1 MVDFLGV
8 FGMICLSFRDRFD
21 ILLEKR
27 LSVVAELTYK
37 LLYWKSQVQGYFMV
51 TRRERL
57 DSRRAKQKKTRST
70 NAPRKK
76 KERARKAAQA
86 AQAAGGSD

>member
-1 MVDFLGV
+1 MG
-8 FGMICLSFRDRFD
+8 
-21 ILLEKR
+21 
-27 LSVVAELTYK
+27 
-37 LLYWKSQVQGYFMV
+37 

-57 DSRRAKQKKTRST
+57 DSRMAKQRKTRSA

-86 AQAAGGSD
+86 AVGTD